1 MPRQWNEVGAPDLGA
16 GGAERRVGHTGAP
29 ERATTNVSSAA
40 SGAIGPLT
48 NRSKFVCAVTPPAA
62 GR

>member
-1 MPRQWNEVGAPDLGA
+1 LGV
-16 GGAERRVGHTGAP
+16 GGAERRVGHAGAP

-40 SGAIGPLT
+40 SSAIGPLT